1 MKQVI
6 NSGLFTILLPSS
18 TSNHWISELS
28 SLVKPSFHSVCGT
41 RQLRE
46 HRKSPSTA
54 TRRCRRG
61 LQPPWK
67 KWDET
72 KNQDL
77 MRSKNVIFENQKK
90 FVECVFF
97 LVVFY
102 IMASF
107 AVIAWIYEHWAHTGY
122 VILYIYIY
130 CITFHT
136 LHPFMYIHVIIC
148 IYIYVYRYIFLFPL
162 RKLEQPHLSKAL
174 NKWWIV
180 LDSSRKPN
188 HLKGASL
195 GVATGDMSKD
205 SVSPK
210 HEGPN
215 DDSVAG
221 SLKKQR
227 FCSYSV
233 FYGVEPHICIGWTL
247 NLKQS
252 TKKSLNSMKKTLQG
266 AVQVSKHSVS
276 CWKIWIFLS
285 GKRIPRLWTVFLIPN
300 EGKVLARKHWWIFSG
315 TLFAWTERRIQQVF
329 LFFWYL
335 HSGDK
340 TLYIMCHFFGIKRHL
355 STNSPTACVWSLTFG
370 SFWIAATPHPKNRVL
385 NNFCWE
391 ELKPSQLVSTILG
404 V

>member
-1 MKQVI
+1 
-6 NSGLFTILLPSS
+6 
-18 TSNHWISELS
+18 
-28 SLVKPSFHSVCGT
+28 
-41 RQLRE
+41 
-46 HRKSPSTA
+46 
-54 TRRCRRG
+54 
-61 LQPPWK
+61 
-67 KWDET
+67 
-72 KNQDL
+72 
-77 MRSKNVIFENQKK
+77 
-90 FVECVFF
+90 
-97 LVVFY
+97 
-102 IMASF
+102 MASF
-107 AVIAWIYEHWAHTGY
+107 AVIAWIYEHWTHTGY
-122 VILYIYIY
+122 VIYIYLLHYIPY
-130 CITFHT
+130 TISLYVHT
-136 LHPFMYIHVIIC
+136 CHNM
-148 IYIYVYRYIFLFPL
+148 YIYVYRYIFLFPL

-285 GKRIPRLWTVFLIPN
+285 GKRIPRLWKVFLIPN
-300 EGKVLARKHWWIFSG
+300 EGKVLARKYWWIFSG
-315 TLFAWTERRIQQVF
+315 TLFAWTERRRKQVF
-329 LFFWYL
+329 Y
-335 HSGDK
+335 
-340 TLYIMCHFFGIKRHL
+340 FFGTCIQVTRLCTLCVTSSASKDTWVQILLLLVFGASPSAL
-355 STNSPTACVWSLTFG
+355 SESQQRPTQKIG
-370 SFWIAATPHPKNRVL
+370 FWTIFVEKNLNHPNWLAPFWEYSHIAWL
-385 NNFCWE
+385 
-391 ELKPSQLVSTILG
+391 
-404 V
+404 

>member
-1 MKQVI
+1 MSFSKI
-6 NSGLFTILLPSS
+6 KKSLLS
-18 TSNHWISELS
+18 
-28 SLVKPSFHSVCGT
+28 
-41 RQLRE
+41 
-46 HRKSPSTA
+46 
-54 TRRCRRG
+54 
-61 LQPPWK
+61 
-67 KWDET
+67 
-72 KNQDL
+72 
-77 MRSKNVIFENQKK
+77 
-90 FVECVFF
+90 VFF

-102 IMASF
+102 IWRVLLLLPGSMNIEHIQDMLS
-107 AVIAWIYEHWAHTGY
+107 IYMHIYIYLLHYIPYTISLYVHTCHNM
-122 VILYIYIY
+122 YIYID
-130 CITFHT
+130 
-136 LHPFMYIHVIIC
+136 
-148 IYIYVYRYIFLFPL
+148 VYSFPL

-233 FYGVEPHICIGWTL
+233 FYSFEPHICIGWTL
-247 NLKQS
+247 NLRQS

-285 GKRIPRLWTVFLIPN
+285 GKRIPRLWKVFLIPN
-300 EGKVLARKHWWIFSG
+300 EGKVLARKYWWIFSG
-315 TLFAWTERRIQQVF
+315 TLFVWTERRRKQVF
-329 LFFWYL
+329 Y
-335 HSGDK
+335 
-340 TLYIMCHFFGIKRHL
+340 FFGTCIQVTRLCTLCVTSSASQDTWVQILLLLVFGASPSAL
-355 STNSPTACVWSLTFG
+355 SESQQRPTQKIGFWTIFVEKKLNHPNWLAPFWEYSHITWLIIGHENLWFTQENSPRLSRFLAQHCY
-370 SFWIAATPHPKNRVL
+370 
-385 NNFCWE
+385 
-391 ELKPSQLVSTILG
+391 
-404 V
+404 

>member
-1 MKQVI
+1 MNSHSSFILERNPARSLWNARKIGSPPMKQVI

-18 TSNHWISELS
+18 TSDHWISELS
-28 SLVKPSFHSVCGT
+28 SLVKASSQQCMRHQAVEGAPEITKYSNAEVQA
-41 RQLRE
+41 R
-46 HRKSPSTA
+46 SP
-54 TRRCRRG
+54 
-61 LQPPWK
+61 
-67 KWDET
+67 T

-97 LVVFY
+97 CSFLH
-102 IMASF
+102 MASF

-122 VILYIYIY
+122 VIYLYAYIYMY

-136 LHPFMYIHVIIC
+136 
-148 IYIYVYRYIFLFPL
+148 L

-210 HEGPN
+210 HEGQN

-233 FYGVEPHICIGWTL
+233 FYGIEPHICIGWTL

-285 GKRIPRLWTVFLIPN
+285 GKRIPRLWKVFLIPN

-315 TLFAWTERRIQQVF
+315 TLFAWTERRKQVF
-329 LFFWYL
+329 ILLVLAFRWQDYVHFVSLLRHQKTPEYKFSYCLCLEPHLRLFL
-335 HSGDK
+335 NRSNVPPKKSGSEQF
-340 TLYIMCHFFGIKRHL
+340 LLRRI
-355 STNSPTACVWSLTFG
+355 
-370 SFWIAATPHPKNRVL
+370 
-385 NNFCWE
+385 
-391 ELKPSQLVSTILG
+391 
-404 V
+404 